1 MKAEVRELLEE
12 VISAAIK
19 HYKEF
24 RPTYIKNEWT
34 DDQLAAALMKSTL
47 PCQFKKLNLLDITQ
61 QREQLPRKVPTL
73 KGHDEGC
80 KCDACRLLENI
91 FGNCG

>member
-1 MKAEVRELLEE
+1 
-12 VISAAIK
+12 
-19 HYKEF
+19 
-24 RPTYIKNEWT
+24 
-34 DDQLAAALMKSTL
+34 MKSTL